1 MKVSFDELYS
11 DYFLGWEFDLFSFG
25 YGKYLIDGMKENK
38 HITIIFFNLALYL
51 HYGNSNKGGD
61 CMASMK
67 GKKKPVKAV
76 KSKKG
81 KK

>member
-25 YGKYLIDGMKENK
+25 YGKYLLDGMKENK
-38 HITIIFFNLALYL
+38 HITIILFNFAMYI
-51 HYGNSNKGGD
+51 HFGSGGES
-61 CMASMK
+61 MASMK
-67 GKKKPVKAV
+67 GKKKLVKAV